1 MFVKVI
7 TSLAGADF
15 DYRYGQEVDQDVFAA
30 HVGNGWESLCEPVA
44 EKAVVEH
51 VAETAVVPAPE
62 EAAVVNPVVETTDEA
77 PATERRGRRK

>member
-15 DYRYGQEVDQDVFAA
+15 DYRYGQEVDQEIFAA

-44 EKAVVEH
+44 EKAVVEP
-51 VAETAVVPAPE
+51 VAETAVVE
-62 EAAVVNPVVETTDEA
+62 PVVETAVAIA
-77 PATERRGRRK
+77 PQERRGRRR